1 MAKITSV
8 IMFLR
13 KGGSTAW
20 TKDLDER
27 IISWPN
33 DYIKWMESADIAI
46 EKANA
51 AKSVLSLHVLKTIL
65 FIPGKQQSWH
75 FLLQS
80 TWCLEN
86 IG

>member
-1 MAKITSV
+1 
-8 IMFLR
+8 
-13 KGGSTAW
+13 
-20 TKDLDER
+20 
-27 IISWPN
+27 
-33 DYIKWMESADIAI
+33 MESADIAI